1 MGILSNLFKTNK
13 RSSLSAPNDW
23 LIKSLSS
30 LFGQQTTSGQSVN
43 AESAMS
49 IASVHACVRVIS
61 DGIAGL
67 DLKLYYENEDSRKQ
81 VYSHYSNVVCNEPNS
96 YQTKFDF
103 FKWMVS
109 QLVLQGNAYAFIN
122 RDSRFIPTA
131 MHPIQSNNVTPY
143 MVDGELFYKVQQEGF
158 PTLVSAVDMLHFKGL
173 SMENVLKGK
182 SPIQVHAET
191 LGIDLAAIKSSAAVY
206 KNGTLKF
213 LLKSAGKIDEAQ
225 ANPLRQS
232 LDDVIDGNRR
242 STVLPSGV
250 EMEKL
255 SLSPQEAQYLD
266 SRSFSAE
273 EIARIF
279 GVPASMIGAKDGIKS
294 SVEQDYQDFYARTLM
309 AYCKNIEQE
318 LHRKLLQE
326 IDKPYY
332 YYKFNFN
339 SLLRASANDRADFYN
354 KGIRGGWLSPN
365 EARAFED
372 ANGFDGGDKYYAE
385 GNLIPQEQFVEFMD
399 AKIAHLMSQVNKIN
413 NPHGNN

>member
-1 MGILSNLFKTNK
+1 
-13 RSSLSAPNDW
+13 
-23 LIKSLSS
+23 
-30 LFGQQTTSGQSVN
+30 
-43 AESAMS
+43 
-49 IASVHACVRVIS
+49 
-61 DGIAGL
+61 
-67 DLKLYYENEDSRKQ
+67 
-81 VYSHYSNVVCNEPNS
+81 
-96 YQTKFDF
+96 
-103 FKWMVS
+103 
-109 QLVLQGNAYAFIN
+109 
-122 RDSRFIPTA
+122 
-131 MHPIQSNNVTPY
+131 
-143 MVDGELFYKVQQEGF
+143 
-158 PTLVSAVDMLHFKGL
+158 
-173 SMENVLKGK
+173 
-182 SPIQVHAET
+182 
-191 LGIDLAAIKSSAAVY
+191 
-206 KNGTLKF
+206 LKF

-255 SLSPQEAQYLD
+255 SLSPQEAQYLE

-385 GNLIPQEQFVEFMD
+385 GNLIPQEQFGEFMD

>member
-1 MGILSNLFKTNK
+1 MGILSNIFKTNK
-13 RSSLSAPNDW
+13 RSSLSAPSDW

-43 AESAMS
+43 AESALS

-122 RDSRFIPTA
+122 RDSRFIPIA

-158 PTLVSAVDMLHFKGL
+158 PSLVSAVDMLHFKGL

-266 SRSFSAE
+266 SRSFSSE

-365 EARAFED
+365 EARAFEY
-372 ANGFDGGDKYYAE
+372 ANGFEGGDKYYAE
-385 GNLIPQEQFVEFMD
+385 GNLIPESKFDEFMD

-413 NPHGNN
+413 NPHGHN

>member
-1 MGILSNLFKTNK
+1 M
-13 RSSLSAPNDW
+13 
-23 LIKSLSS
+23 
-30 LFGQQTTSGQSVN
+30 
-43 AESAMS
+43 
-49 IASVHACVRVIS
+49 
-61 DGIAGL
+61 
-67 DLKLYYENEDSRKQ
+67 
-81 VYSHYSNVVCNEPNS
+81 
-96 YQTKFDF
+96 
-103 FKWMVS
+103 
-109 QLVLQGNAYAFIN
+109 
-122 RDSRFIPTA
+122 
-131 MHPIQSNNVTPY
+131 
-143 MVDGELFYKVQQEGF
+143 
-158 PTLVSAVDMLHFKGL
+158 
-173 SMENVLKGK
+173 
-182 SPIQVHAET
+182 
-191 LGIDLAAIKSSAAVY
+191 
-206 KNGTLKF
+206 KF

-255 SLSPQEAQYLD
+255 SLSPQEAQYLE

-385 GNLIPQEQFVEFMD
+385 GNLIPQEQFGEFMD

>member
-1 MGILSNLFKTNK
+1 MGIFPKIFGKVEK
-13 RSSLSAPNDW
+13 RSSLTAPSDW

-43 AESAMS
+43 QNSAMS

-61 DGIAGL
+61 DGVAALG
-67 DLKLYYENEDSRKQ
+67 LKLYYESNDERKI
-81 VYSHYSNVVCNEPNS
+81 VYAHYANAAINEPNA

-103 FKWMVS
+103 TKWMVS
-109 QLVLQGNAYAFIN
+109 QLVLNGNAYAFIN

-131 MHPIQSNNVTPY
+131 LHPIHSMNVTPY
-143 MVDGELFYKVQQEGF
+143 MSDGELFYRVQQQGF
-158 PTLVSAVDMLHFKGL
+158 PSLVPATDMLHFKGL
-173 SMENVLKGK
+173 SMDNVLVGK
-182 SPIQVHAET
+182 SPIQLHAET

-213 LLKSAGKIDEAQ
+213 LLKSAGRIDEAQ
-225 ANPLRQS
+225 ARPLRQS
-232 LDDVIDGNRR
+232 LDDVIDGNVR
-242 STVLPSGV
+242 STVLPQGV
-250 EMEKL
+250 EMERL
-255 SLSPQEAQYLD
+255 SLSPQEAQYIE
-266 SRSFSAE
+266 SRTFSAE

-279 GVPASMIGAKDGIKS
+279 GVPSSMIGAKDAGKT
-294 SVEQDYQDFYARTLM
+294 SVEQEYQDFYARTLM

-318 LHRKLLQE
+318 LNRKLLQE
-326 IDKPYY
+326 IDKPNY

-372 ANGFDGGDKYYAE
+372 ANGFEGGDTYYAE
-385 GNLIPQEQFVEFMD
+385 GNLVPQNQFADYIE
-399 AKIAHLMSQVNKIN
+399 AKIKNLLSKNIVN
-413 NPHGNN
+413 NPRGEN

>member
-1 MGILSNLFKTNK
+1 
-13 RSSLSAPNDW
+13 
-23 LIKSLSS
+23 
-30 LFGQQTTSGQSVN
+30 
-43 AESAMS
+43 
-49 IASVHACVRVIS
+49 
-61 DGIAGL
+61 
-67 DLKLYYENEDSRKQ
+67 
-81 VYSHYSNVVCNEPNS
+81 
-96 YQTKFDF
+96 
-103 FKWMVS
+103 
-109 QLVLQGNAYAFIN
+109 
-122 RDSRFIPTA
+122 
-131 MHPIQSNNVTPY
+131 
-143 MVDGELFYKVQQEGF
+143 
-158 PTLVSAVDMLHFKGL
+158 
-173 SMENVLKGK
+173 
-182 SPIQVHAET
+182 
-191 LGIDLAAIKSSAAVY
+191 
-206 KNGTLKF
+206 
-213 LLKSAGKIDEAQ
+213 
-225 ANPLRQS
+225 
-232 LDDVIDGNRR
+232 
-242 STVLPSGV
+242 
-250 EMEKL
+250 MEKL
-255 SLSPQEAQYLD
+255 SLSPQEAQYLE

-385 GNLIPQEQFVEFMD
+385 GNLIPQEQFGEFMD

>member
-122 RDSRFIPTA
+122 RDSRFIPIA

-191 LGIDLAAIKSSAAVY
+191 LCIDWAAIKSSAAVY

-385 GNLIPQEQFVEFMD
+385 GNLIPQEQFGEFMD